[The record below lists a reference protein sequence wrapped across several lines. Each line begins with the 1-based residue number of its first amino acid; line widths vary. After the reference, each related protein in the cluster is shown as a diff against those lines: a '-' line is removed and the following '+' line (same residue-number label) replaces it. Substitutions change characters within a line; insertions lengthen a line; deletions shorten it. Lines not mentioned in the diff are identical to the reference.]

1 MSKPN
6 LYLLFVLLSGLMCL
20 FPYEAFSI
28 AEIEFH
34 VTNDTGTEKCFQ
46 CSGPFSR
53 ETPRVN
59 IAPGG
64 TTYFYTAEVNSL
76 SPFGPWSCFIFITD
90 TCFDPGPIPDGDTIS
105 TVIGIPAGTAVVE
118 LTIVEFDGSPVI
130 NVRFPGGL
138 GAADGDVISA
148 ASFLG
153 DDQASSGKDSDTFR
167 FNAEEGD
174 RVTIRLDD
182 DPSAGRLGDVARLR
196 LRSDRR
202 IGNFQEAESGE
213 LPLEL
218 TVTIPETGM
227 YEVTVGKVAQSDV
240 PDNLLSFKGGYILSV
255 DSEPQPVEK
264 LIPGENV
271 ER

>member
-6 LYLLFVLLSGLMCL
+6 LYLLYVLLSGLICL

-76 SPFGPWSCFIFITD
+76 SPFGPWSCFIFITE
-90 TCFDPGPIPDGDTIS
+90 TCFDPGPIPDEDTVRNDIA
-105 TVIGIPAGTAVVE
+105 IPAGTAVVE
-118 LTIVEFDGSPVI
+118 LTIAESGGVLVI

-138 GAADGDVISA
+138 GSADGDIISV

-153 DDQASSGKDSDTFR
+153 DDPASGLQDNDTFR
-167 FNAEEGD
+167 FEADEGD
-174 RVTIRLDD
+174 QLTIRLDG
-182 DPSAGRLGDVARLR
+182 DPSAGRLGSVARLR
-196 LRSDRR
+196 LKSDRR
-202 IGNFQEAESGE
+202 VGNFQEAESGE
-213 LPLEL
+213 LPLAL

-227 YEVTVGKVAQSDV
+227 YQVTVGKAPQSDV

-255 DSEPQPVEK
+255 DSEPEQVEK